1 MERRSKEGG
10 FTLPGMNLQG
20 FGNAK
25 DGRSKSSAFQAATS
39 KIGETMKKHRA
50 WGRSELGNGT
60 SGNPNLTKTENVSF
74 AGTNPWR
81 NRPAYGWGGGG
92 GGFMGFGQRPR
103 SRSIWSGGLF
113 GSKLDPVG
121 RHLIGRH
128 KKFGVGSKYDPLGRA
143 LGLGGLFGGSS
154 SKPTGLFGALS
165 AVTGWGSR
173 KRRANPYAHPAYRR
187 AAIMARRRRASA
199 RSKAQ
204 SKATKA
210 EMNV

>member
-1 MERRSKEGG
+1 
-10 FTLPGMNLQG
+10 
-20 FGNAK
+20 
-25 DGRSKSSAFQAATS
+25 
-39 KIGETMKKHRA
+39 MKKHRA

-60 SGNPNLTKTENVSF
+60 SGNPNLTNTENVSF

-81 NRPAYGWGGGG
+81 NRPAYGWGSAP
-92 GGFMGFGQRPR
+92 RSR
-103 SRSIWSGGLF
+103 SRSIWDGFGGLF
-113 GSKLDPVG
+113 GSKHDPVG

-128 KKFGVGSKYDPLGRA
+128 RKFGVGSKYDPLGRA

-187 AAIMARRRRASA
+187 AAIMARRNRAQA

-204 SKATKA
+204 SKATKS